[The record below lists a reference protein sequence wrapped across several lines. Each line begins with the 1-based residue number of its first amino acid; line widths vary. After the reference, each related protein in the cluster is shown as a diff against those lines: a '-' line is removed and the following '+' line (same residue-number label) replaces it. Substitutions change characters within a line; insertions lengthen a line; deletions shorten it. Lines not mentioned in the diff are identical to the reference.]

1 MDNPLQLPEILLYIA
16 SYLTHQDLVICLTVC
31 RQWNQSFTPL
41 IFRTIIAQEDWS
53 TAKDFPSLSSLI
65 KNAHSVRS
73 LTLKTTVGLA
83 PFLEQCT
90 RLKTLVV
97 HGDIFSKQQ
106 EDIWLELTSLVRNNP
121 LLERIFLGF
130 NRQHS
135 PSTTFLRALAEAC
148 PSLMRYESSQGKY
161 ESQEQVEAMM
171 KVLRQIRS
179 VSTRY
184 ECFTNI
190 PVDTT
195 RVFPHMRELTLK
207 DAKGLSTQ
215 SQVDLVCHCPNLE
228 HLKWTVCRDTF
239 FPVQQFCAR
248 VPAACPNLR
257 KLQMDGCGIPYPSDL
272 SRILNS
278 LTQLELLAFCG
289 TAIFPRTFRSME
301 RHFRTLRSLDMADC
315 FAVKSWMVQATLEGC
330 PLLETLKVPYLV
342 MRDVEV
348 GKPWVSLRLKQ
359 LHVHFRVSAVWGQ
372 DFVAQHNATFR
383 ALGKLTELQVLDTS
397 AFDPKGPMGL
407 HYQLDLGLAS
417 LETLGKLSVLS
428 VINTRQIIEAEELS
442 WIKDHWP
449 SLTKMEGMFHHHWGQ
464 HELVAKELRAGG
476 IEVPEQRRPDPDCEF
491 TPWVFDASH
500 DRESEDEEMGEYDEY
515 EDEDDDGYEY
525 YYTENE
531 EDLAEVPLTGQG
543 SPQGEIEDSV
553 VEALEPA
560 EP

>member
-1 MDNPLQLPEILLYIA
+1 MDSPLQLPEILLYIA
-16 SYLTHQDLVICLTVC
+16 PYLTHQDLVVCLTVC
-31 RQWNQSFTPL
+31 RQWNQSLTPL
-41 IFRTIIAQEDWS
+41 IFRTITAQENWS

-65 KNAHSVRS
+65 KNAHFVRS
-73 LTLKTTVGLA
+73 LTLKTTVGLT
-83 PFLEQCT
+83 PFLERCT

-106 EDIWLELTSLVRNNP
+106 EDIWIELTCLVRNNP
-121 LLERIFLGF
+121 LIERIFLGF

-135 PSTTFLRALAEAC
+135 PSTAFLQALAEAC
-148 PSLMRYESSQGKY
+148 PSLKRYESSQGKY
-161 ESQEQVEAMM
+161 EDQEQVEALMR
-171 KVLRQIRS
+171 VLRQIRS

-195 RVFPHMRELTLK
+195 GAFPNMRELTLK

-248 VPAACPNLR
+248 VPAACPKLR

-272 SRILNS
+272 SKILNS

-301 RHFRTLRSLDMADC
+301 RHFRTLRSLDVADC

-348 GKPWVSLRLKQ
+348 GKPWVSLRLRQ
-359 LHVHFRVSAVWGQ
+359 LHVHFRVTVVWGPE
-372 DFVAQHNATFR
+372 FIAQHIATFR
-383 ALGKLTELQVLDTS
+383 ALSRLTELQVLDTS
-397 AFDPKGPMGL
+397 AFDPEGPMGL
-407 HYQLDLGLAS
+407 QYQINLGLAS
-417 LETLGKLSVLS
+417 LKTLGKLTVLNMS
-428 VINTRQIIEAEELS
+428 NTSQTIEAEELK
-442 WIKDHWP
+442 WIKGHWP
-449 SLTKMEGMFHHHWGQ
+449 LLAKMEGIFHHSWEQ
-464 HELVAKELRAGG
+464 HELITKELRGCG
-476 IEVPEQRRPDPDCEF
+476 IDVPEQKRPDRDCESNPR
-491 TPWVFDASH
+491 TTWAFDASH
-500 DRESEDEEMGEYDEY
+500 DRESEEGEMSDYDEY
-515 EDEDDDGYEY
+515 EDEDDGYEY

-531 EDLAEVPLTGQG
+531 EDLTEV
-543 SPQGEIEDSV
+543 SPTS
-553 VEALEPA
+553 
-560 EP
+560 